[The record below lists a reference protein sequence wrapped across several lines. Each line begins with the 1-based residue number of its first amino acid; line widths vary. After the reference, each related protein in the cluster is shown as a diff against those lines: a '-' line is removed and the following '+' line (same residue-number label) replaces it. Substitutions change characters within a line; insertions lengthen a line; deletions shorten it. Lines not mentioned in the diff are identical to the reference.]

1 MANGCQ
7 SLLKGK
13 ISMMTVR
20 NSNHF
25 TLTGWPAVGV
35 FAIITTTKALTAIVI
50 AWPLDWLAN
59 HVFSPSLMLALW
71 GEDHLS
77 YWRCIG
83 MFAIWHVARARINFS
98 GPSPT
103 QKEIDE

>member
-1 MANGCQ
+1 
-7 SLLKGK
+7 
-13 ISMMTVR
+13 MMTVR

-35 FAIITTTKALTAIVI
+35 FAIITTTKALTALVI

-59 HVFSPSLMLALW
+59 HVFSASLIRALW

-83 MFAIWHVARARINFS
+83 MFAIWHVARVRINFS
-98 GPSPT
+98 GPSPAK
-103 QKEIDE
+103 KEIGE